1 MLITENKKTG
11 LELKVMESDTKI
23 RLKIKNRFRVT
34 SNTKR
39 MNYSSNETI
48 RYMSDNELIA
58 EYKKSHDKLFVGEL
72 YKRYAHLVLGMC
84 ISYFKDKDTAK
95 DMVLQIFE
103 KLFDE
108 LKRREVETFKAW
120 LTFVVRNYCI
130 SEIRKMQTQQS
141 RSADYEVTLKTAAI
155 GNEEEDEHTEKQI
168 LQLETALNE
177 LNPFQKKCI
186 ELFYYKN
193 MSYAQIVEITGY
205 SVNEVKS
212 YIQNGKRNLK
222 LILTE
227 IK

>member
-1 MLITENKKTG
+1 
-11 LELKVMESDTKI
+11 
-23 RLKIKNRFRVT
+23 
-34 SNTKR
+34 
-39 MNYSSNETI
+39 
-48 RYMSDNELIA
+48 MSDNELIA
-58 EYKKSHDKLFVGEL
+58 QYKKSHHKQFVGEL

-84 ISYFKDKDTAK
+84 IHYFNDKDTAK
-95 DMVLQIFE
+95 DIVLQIFE

-108 LKRREVETFKAW
+108 LKKREVESFKAW
-120 LTFVVRNYCI
+120 LTFVVRNHCI
-130 SEIRKMQTQQS
+130 SEIRKIQVQQNREAEYKIALQTE
-141 RSADYEVTLKTAAI
+141 ALHP
-155 GNEEEDEHTEKQI
+155 EDDEKTEKQI
-168 LQLETALNE
+168 RHLETALNE

>member
-1 MLITENKKTG
+1 MLNG
-11 LELKVMESDTKI
+11 VESDTAK
-23 RLKIKNRFRVT
+23 RLKDQEPIPGNLK
-34 SNTKR
+34 SKR

-48 RYMSDNELIA
+48 RHMSDNELIA
-58 EYKKSHDKLFVGEL
+58 QYKKSHDKLFVGEL

-84 ISYFKDKDTAK
+84 IQYFRDKDTAK

-103 KLFDE
+103 KLFGE
-108 LKRREVETFKAW
+108 LKKREVENFKAW

-141 RSADYEVTLKTAAI
+141 RTADYEISVQTAAI
-155 GNEEEDEHTEKQI
+155 SAGEDEEQTEKKIQ
-168 LQLETALNE
+168 QLETALNE

-222 LILTE
+222 LLLTE
-227 IK
+227 VK

>member
-1 MLITENKKTG
+1 
-11 LELKVMESDTKI
+11 
-23 RLKIKNRFRVT
+23 
-34 SNTKR
+34 
-39 MNYSSNETI
+39 
-48 RYMSDNELIA
+48 MSDNELIA
-58 EYKKSHDKLFVGEL
+58 EYKRSNDKQLVGEL

-84 ISYFKDKDTAK
+84 IHYFKDKDTAK
-95 DMVLQIFE
+95 DLVLRIFE

-108 LKRREVETFKAW
+108 LKKREVENFRAW
-120 LTFVVRNYCI
+120 LTFVVRNFCI
-130 SEIRKMQTQQS
+130 SEIRKLQTQQS
-141 RSADYEVTLKTAAI
+141 REWEYGKDLDSELASPEEQKEEIEEKI
-155 GNEEEDEHTEKQI
+155 G
-168 LQLETALNE
+168 QLENAMKE

-205 SVNEVKS
+205 SINEVKS